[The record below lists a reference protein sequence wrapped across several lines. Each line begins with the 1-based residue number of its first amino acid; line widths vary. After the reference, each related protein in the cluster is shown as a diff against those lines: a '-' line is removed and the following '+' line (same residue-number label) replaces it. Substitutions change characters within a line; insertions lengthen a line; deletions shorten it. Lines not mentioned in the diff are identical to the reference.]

1 MITAAA
7 ASHQKLCPATAAQ
20 GPAAQGAASWITI
33 ALVVHLAQLHVV
45 VMALS
50 VPAMICLPHGCL
62 FTAGNLRMV
71 SDGFQANSA
80 FATALWGSGIVW
92 LTAVRYLGI
101 ACTRLRYASVANVSV
116 VISTY
121 TAFLTLRYDTFEE
134 FHVAFATA
142 WIVSSFVTQYCVTM
156 RPEAHPL
163 PFTQY
168 LFWAGVLCG
177 GTFVVLYATVVAHEM
192 SAPGGGDE
200 HKRSGDSVHLLSTI
214 SLLEV
219 ITVFSLFALD
229 FTLSMQVL
237 RTYVGGV
244 GVLQLADDVQQTTH
258 RVVLKTVFF
267 AGHVALG
274 LYGVLWASKELG

>member
-1 MITAAA
+1 MITATA
-7 ASHQKLCPATAAQ
+7 ASNQKLCPATAAQ

-33 ALVVHLAQLHVV
+33 ALVVHLSQLHVV

-62 FTAGNLRMV
+62 FTEGNLRMV
-71 SDGFQANSA
+71 SDGFQAHSA

-92 LTAVRYLGI
+92 VTAVRYLAI
-101 ACTRLRYASVANVSV
+101 ACTRLRYASLANVSV

-177 GTFVVLYATVVAHEM
+177 GTFVLLYVTVVAH
-192 SAPGGGDE
+192 E

-214 SLLEV
+214 SLLEI
-219 ITVFSLFALD
+219 ITVFSLFFLD
-229 FTLSMQVL
+229 FTLSVQVL

-244 GVLQLADDVQQTTH
+244 GILQLADDVQQTTH
-258 RVVLKTVFF
+258 RVLLKTVFF

-274 LYGVLWASKELG
+274 LYGVLWVSKVLG